1 LEVQGGD
8 NMKKNG
14 FLTYVYV
21 KTEEGAQMPV
31 GLFKDSTLAHQA
43 MREIDKVLFENPG
56 WLVETEF
63 IYLDVIEEW
72 DLESWMKEA
81 EL

>member
-1 LEVQGGD
+1 
-8 NMKKNG
+8 MKKG
-14 FLTYVYV
+14 DSLVYVYV
-21 KTEEGAQMPV
+21 KTEEGTQMPV

-43 MREIDKVLFENPG
+43 MREIDKVLFEESG
-56 WLVETEF
+56 WLVETGF
-63 IYLDVIEEW
+63 IYLDVIEKW